1 MPLRRAAAGWAPT
14 ASAAA
19 HAAAARARNAARQRA
34 QGVRQVAQP
43 QLRVAAQELC
53 PGLLDERH
61 PERAA
66 GCVARVDWPAM
77 LVVRQPIIDGEGHP
91 RLANEE
97 LQRVHA
103 VLPAAH

>member
-1 MPLRRAAAGWAPT
+1 
-14 ASAAA
+14 
-19 HAAAARARNAARQRA
+19 
-34 QGVRQVAQP
+34 
-43 QLRVAAQELC
+43 
-53 PGLLDERH
+53 
-61 PERAA
+61 
-66 GCVARVDWPAM
+66 M